1 MFISKLAIPRR
12 TFLRG
17 IGATVALPLLDAMI
31 PAATAL
37 AKTAASPMTRFGAIY
52 VPHGAIMDRW
62 TPATSGRSFEFTP
75 TLKPL
80 EPYRN
85 SVVVISNLARA
96 GTTVGDHAV
105 APSGWLTGALA
116 KQTEAED
123 VRVGTTIDQVVAKQI
138 GQETPLPSLELATED
153 FTGYI
158 GGCTPAFSC
167 TYMNTI
173 SWATPTTPLPME
185 INPRVV
191 FERLFGRAG
200 THAQRQARMQ
210 EDRSILDA
218 ISHDLSDLQRG
229 LGARDVT
236 RIHDYLDTVREIE
249 RRIQRTEAAQTTELA
264 TIDAPI
270 GIPDS
275 FGEHAALM
283 FDLVAVAY
291 QADITRVFTFMMARE
306 ASQRTYPQL
315 SLTEPWHNLSHHGH
329 DPEKMA
335 KNARINEY
343 YMQLFAKFV
352 QKLAAI
358 PDGDGSLLDH
368 ALVFYGSGMSDGDS
382 HATDPLPIVAVG
394 GGAGQGHRHI
404 QAPEKTPVGNLWLSV
419 AEKFDSRLSSFGEST
434 GTIDL

>member
-1 MFISKLAIPRR
+1 MFIKKMALPRR

-17 IGATVALPLLDAMI
+17 MGAAVALPFLDAMA
-31 PAATAL
+31 PAVTAL
-37 AKTAASPMTRFGAIY
+37 ARTAANPTTRFGAIY

-62 TPATSGRSFEFTP
+62 TPAAVGRGFEFTP

-85 SVVVISNLARA
+85 SVVVVSNMTRA

-123 VRVGTTIDQVVAKQI
+123 VRVGTSIDQVVAKQI

-200 THAQRQARMQ
+200 THLQRLTRMK

-218 ISHDLSDLQRG
+218 VARDLNDLERG
-229 LGARDVT
+229 LGARDRSRV
-236 RIHDYLDTVREIE
+236 HDYLDNVREIE
-249 RRIQRTEAAQTTELA
+249 RRIQRTEARNA
-264 TIDAPI
+264 TQLTSIDAPI
-270 GIPDS
+270 GIPDT
-275 FGEHAALM
+275 FDDHAALM
-283 FDLVAVAY
+283 FDLLTVAY

-315 SLTEPWHNLSHHGH
+315 DLTEPWHTLSHHGN
-329 DPEKMA
+329 DPEKVA
-335 KNARINEY
+335 KNLKINQY
-343 YMQLFAKFV
+343 HTQLFARFV
-352 QKLAAI
+352 GRLAAT

-368 ALVFYGSGMSDGDS
+368 ALIFFGSGMSDGDS
-382 HATDPLPIVAVG
+382 HGTDPLPILAVG

-404 QAPEKTPVGNLWLSV
+404 QAPARTPVGNLWLGV
-419 AEKFDSRLSSFGEST
+419 ANQFESPLESFGEST
-434 GTIDL
+434 ARFDL